1 MSALA
6 WALDALLAVS
16 LPAIALAAVLRRD
29 LFHGVVLLF
38 SFGVL
43 LAVAWA
49 RLGAPDIAMVEA
61 ALGAGVTG
69 VLFLSALA
77 RMGAGDAAAPRPPL
91 AWAGLAALCALA
103 AAPVGLAVAGLP
115 REAGGLLPALQARA
129 AEAAA
134 PHLVTAVLLDF
145 RGYDTLLEIAVLVLA
160 VLGAWAARGEV
171 ILPWAGAPAP
181 GPLLTAA
188 ARILLPLMVL
198 LAGALLWVGA
208 IAPGGAFQAGTVL
221 GAAVV
226 LASLSGL
233 VRPDRLPDWAA
244 RALLVLGFAVFLAVA
259 GGTTAAS
266 GGLLRYPAAH
276 AAGLLLAIEAAL
288 TVSIALVMA
297 LLFEGRPPTG
307 RPPGEAR

>member
-1 MSALA
+1 VTALA
-6 WALDALLAVS
+6 WALDALLAIC

-69 VLFLSALA
+69 VLFLSTLA
-77 RMGAGDAAAPRPPL
+77 RIGAGDAEAPRRPL

-103 AAPVGLAVAGLP
+103 AAPVGLAVAALP
-115 REAGGLLPALQARA
+115 REAGGLLAALQARA
-129 AEAAA
+129 PDAAA

-160 VLGAWAARGEV
+160 VLGAWAARGRV
-171 ILPWAGAPAP
+171 VLPWEGAPAP

-221 GAAVV
+221 GAALV
-226 LASLSGL
+226 LASLAGL
-233 VRPDRLPDWAA
+233 IRPGRLPGWAT
-244 RALLVLGFAVFLAVA
+244 RGLLVLGFAVFLAVA
-259 GGTTAAS
+259 GGTAAAS
-266 GGLLRYPAAH
+266 GQLLRSPAAH

-288 TVSIALVMA
+288 TLSIALVMA
-297 LLFEGRPPTG
+297 LLFEGRPPADG
-307 RPPGEAR
+307 PPGEAR